1 MSLRIDK
8 EQCTLCEACLSG
20 CPFNALEVKD
30 DAIYVNE
37 SCTLCGACIDS
48 CPVEAIEIEG
58 EREVDVSS
66 FADYKGVLIFGEVRK
81 GKVSGVVH
89 ELLGEGRK
97 LADELG
103 ENLSVVLLGHGLE
116 DQAKTLVH
124 SGADKVYLYDDP
136 LLENFLD
143 DTYTEVL
150 TNLILEVKPSIVL
163 CGATAIGRSF
173 FPIVAGKLNTGLT
186 ADCTELKIDHEENCL
201 HQTRPAFG
209 GNIMATIV
217 CPYTRPQMATVR
229 AKVFKPATVDVHHK
243 GEVIKK
249 TFDSSKIKQRC
260 TVKEVVEAIEETIN
274 IADADIIVA
283 GGRGVGGPE
292 GFKLIEELALALGGA
307 VGASRAAVD
316 SDWIPYS
323 HQVGQTGKTVCPKLY
338 IACGISGAIQHLAGM
353 QSSDVIVAINRDADA
368 PIFDVATYA
377 IVGDFNEI
385 LPLLIKKIK
394 AGL

>member
-1 MSLRIDK
+1 MSLVIDK
-8 EQCTLCEACLSG
+8 ELCTLCEACISC
-20 CPFNALEVKD
+20 CPFGALEIKD
-30 DAIYVNE
+30 DAVYVTE
-37 SCTLCGACIDS
+37 SCTLCGACVDS
-48 CPVEAIEIEG
+48 CPVEAISIEG
-58 EREVDVSS
+58 GSREVTPDS
-66 FADYKGVLIFGEVRK
+66 FNDYKGILIFGEQRK
-81 GKVSGVVH
+81 GRISSVVY

-103 ENLSVVLLGHGLE
+103 EDLTVVLLGAGLDE
-116 DQAKTLVH
+116 EAKTLVH
-124 SGADKVYLYDDP
+124 GGADKVYLYDDP
-136 LLENFLD
+136 LLEKFYD
-143 DTYTEVL
+143 DVYTEIL
-150 TNLILEVKPSIVL
+150 TNLVLETKPSIML

-173 FPIVAGKLNTGLT
+173 FPIVAGRLNTGLT
-186 ADCTELKIDHEENCL
+186 ADCTELEIDAKERCL
-201 HQTRPAFG
+201 LQTRPAFG

-229 AKVFKPATVDVHHK
+229 AKVFKPAPVNVHHK
-243 GEVIKK
+243 GEIIKK
-249 TFDSSKIKQRC
+249 TFDSTKIKNRYTIKQI
-260 TVKEVVEAIEETIN
+260 VEAVEETAN

-316 SDWIPYS
+316 AGWISYS

-353 QSSDVIVAINRDADA
+353 QSSDIIVAINKDEDA

-377 IVGDFNEI
+377 VAGNIFEI

-394 AGL
+394 SG